1 MFVRFN
7 KIDQYVLTN
16 RLARVV
22 TKIWKYETHVA
33 SSLAI
38 LLVLMLNCYCS
49 NIKNF
54 KKVAEDFLVPE
65 SWLHSRPS
73 ELNWPRILQP
83 VKSGAPAKLLKKEN
97 KQFNKEPVDVDYNV
111 EWRTNKDVSQWQLI
125 RTYEE
130 SDTRKVQMEP
140 QQQNAKKANM
150 SIPVAVVKPV

>member
-1 MFVRFN
+1 M
-7 KIDQYVLTN
+7 
-16 RLARVV
+16 
-22 TKIWKYETHVA
+22 
-33 SSLAI
+33 
-38 LLVLMLNCYCS
+38 
-49 NIKNF
+49 
-54 KKVAEDFLVPE
+54 AEDFLVPE
-65 SWLHSRPS
+65 SWLHSQPS

-83 VKSGAPAKLLKKEN
+83 VKGGATAKLLKKEN